1 MTKKNL
7 EYYLGLPYKIVLYTA
22 EEGGYA
28 IEIPELSG
36 CVSQGQTLEE
46 AYEMIQ
52 DAKRGWLDIALQ
64 DGETIPEPTRTEE
77 YSGKFNIRVPKSLH
91 RALVEKAKE
100 ENVSLNQYI
109 NYQLARGV
117 GHPFNT
123 AKK

>member
-7 EYYLGLPYKIVLYTA
+7 EYYLGLPYRIVLYPA

-28 IEIPELSG
+28 IEIPELPG

-52 DAKRGWLDIALQ
+52 DAKKGWIDLALQ
-64 DGETIPEPTRTEE
+64 NGNPIPEPARAEE
-77 YSGKFNIRVPKSLH
+77 YSGKFNIRMPKSLH
-91 RALVEKAKE
+91 RILVAKAKE
-100 ENVSLNQYI
+100 EKVSLNQYI

-117 GHPFNT
+117 GHPGQVR
-123 AKK
+123 